1 MTHNSAPRGIAAR
14 GAKFVNHKQRA
25 LFYFTNRKKS
35 AFSNAASRV
44 FGEFDG
50 EDGHVVGRFV
60 IGDPSEGGGENVLG
74 ERLRVERAQGA

>member
-25 LFYFTNRKKS
+25 LFYSINHKKS
-35 AFSNAASRV
+35 AFSSAASRV

-50 EDGHVVGRFV
+50 EDGHVVGRLV
-60 IGDPSEGGGENVLG
+60 VCNPSESGGENVFG